1 MKKIRTKII
10 VIILAAVLLPI
21 IPLSVLVFNLINQS
35 YHVGVNPQVAQALE
49 NGLAFSKSIY
59 DFQRN
64 RLVEA
69 LERLDKM
76 NLNQSQLTGISA
88 KTLGLDSAFWSTTA
102 LSYLD
107 SDGTAIWQKPFS
119 DVSVT
124 DFDNRFLKQFQS
136 PAQRSLIVSDRKQ
149 NQFTAIL
156 KRFQNGNIEGYWVLQ
171 ASFQEN
177 FLKQANH
184 ALDVLQMYQTLDL
197 TRHELP
203 RNFLYAF
210 IALGLLILSLAVIL
224 GIWISARITSPL
236 TSLVKGTAEIGR
248 GNLDYQIPSPAR
260 NDEIGRLIGAFNQ
273 MAEQLKENQERM
285 IYLEKMSAWKQMARK
300 LAHEIKNPLSPIQ
313 LTVQQLVDKYEDN
326 NAQYQKLLNECY
338 SIINEEIGS
347 LRKLVQ
353 EFSEFGRMPE
363 LNLQKGD
370 LNELIREVSVM
381 FSDRV
386 ELHLDKSSTQFL
398 FDEDRIRRVM
408 INLIQNAIQAD
419 SQGNPVKLK
428 TEYLDNKVRI
438 SVSDQGSG
446 IPDEDLPKIFE
457 PHFTS
462 KKEGMGLGLAITRLI
477 VEEHEGT
484 IQVHSKVRGG
494 SEFVIELPVV
504 RG

>member
-1 MKKIRTKII
+1 MKRIRTKIV

-21 IPLSVLVFNLINQS
+21 IPLSVLVFNLVNQS

-49 NGLAFSKSIY
+49 SGLAFSKSIY

-64 RLVEA
+64 QLVEA

-76 NLNQSQLTGISA
+76 NLDQSRLTGISA
-88 KTLGLDSAFWSTTA
+88 KTLGLDSVFWNATA

-107 SDGTAIWQKPFS
+107 KDGTAIWQKLFN
-119 DVSVT
+119 DVSVN

-136 PAQRSLIVSDRKQ
+136 PAQRSLIVSDRKK

-156 KRFQNGNIEGYWVLQ
+156 KRFQNGNIKGYWVLQ
-171 ASFQEN
+171 AGFQEN
-177 FLKQANH
+177 FLKRADH

-197 TRHELP
+197 THHELP

-210 IALGLLILSLAVIL
+210 VALGLIILSLAVIL
-224 GIWISARITSPL
+224 GIWISARITSPITL
-236 TSLVKGTAEIGR
+236 LVKGTAEIGR
-248 GNLDYQIPSPAR
+248 GNLDYQIPSAAR
-260 NDEIGRLIGAFNQ
+260 NDEIGLLIEAFNQ
-273 MAEQLKENQERM
+273 MARQLKENQERM

-313 LTVQQLVDKYEDN
+313 LTLQQMVDKYEVN
-326 NAQYQKLLNECY
+326 NVEYQKLLNECY
-338 SIINEEIGS
+338 GIINEEIGS

-363 LNLQKGD
+363 LDLQMAD
-370 LNELIREVSVM
+370 LNELIREISPM
-381 FSDRV
+381 YSGQ
-386 ELHLDKSSTQFL
+386 LQLDLDGALPQFL
-398 FDEDRIRRVM
+398 FDEDRIRRVL

-419 SQGNPVKLK
+419 PKGHPVKVN
-428 TEYLDNKVRI
+428 TEYLENKIRI

-446 IPDEDLPKIFE
+446 IPEDNLSKIFE
-457 PHFTS
+457 PHFSS

-477 VEEHEGT
+477 IEEHGGT
-484 IQVHSKVRGG
+484 IQVHSRVNEG
-494 SEFVIELPVV
+494 SQFVIELPIK
-504 RG
+504 